1 MSSLPRSTRLY
12 AIISAPRYYSV
23 QLQQQLIIRSNTFKD
38 KKVLRSESSL
48 VVYSYW
54 TVFSGL
60 DRPLF

>member
-48 VVYSYW
+48 VVYS
-54 TVFSGL
+54 
-60 DRPLF
+60 